1 MFTLPFS
8 GGPGDV
14 TTTPRHSLA
23 HQLREGPA
31 GQPPFGPDK
40 ATSTDQQLHNR
51 FRGAKLFA
59 SALAVATV
67 SAGVGGVTALTV
79 YSHAPA
85 RSTVATAAASQPAGS
100 IEQVAASVLPSVVQ
114 LQTDLG
120 NQTDL
125 GSGIILT
132 PDGLIMTN
140 AHVVSAAQQGAA
152 AGPGAARTVVT
163 LADGRRV
170 PFAVVAADPS
180 SDIAVVKAEGAS
192 GLTPITFGSS
202 ADLRVGEQVV
212 AVGSPLGLEGTVT
225 HGIVSALNRPVSA
238 ASDSTNQAP
247 VIDAIQ
253 TDAPINPGNS
263 GGALVNVNGQLVGM
277 NSANASLGSAS
288 GESGSVGLGF
298 AIPADEAKRIA
309 GELVATGTASHGFL
323 GAGLTD
329 DPNGGGARIVEVA
342 SGGPAAAAGVPTG
355 TLVTGV
361 DGRPISDAEALLAAV
376 HSKAPGATIALS
388 YLDPAGNARNAQVL
402 LGTDQ
407 GQQS

>member
-1 MFTLPFS
+1 
-8 GGPGDV
+8 
-14 TTTPRHSLA
+14 
-23 HQLREGPA
+23 
-31 GQPPFGPDK
+31 
-40 ATSTDQQLHNR
+40 
-51 FRGAKLFA
+51 
-59 SALAVATV
+59 
-67 SAGVGGVTALTV
+67 
-79 YSHAPA
+79 
-85 RSTVATAAASQPAGS
+85 
-100 IEQVAASVLPSVVQ
+100 VVQ